1 MDAPASKSKP
11 AEGLRR
17 RLITGAALIAGL
29 LLALTLAPA
38 PVWSLLVLAIATAA
52 AWEWAG
58 LMRLKHSS
66 RQLYTGVTALLIALA
81 VAFGW
86 QDSPWIYVPALSFWL
101 LVAPLWLAGHW
112 HLRAT
117 LARAALGWL
126 LLIPA
131 PLAMIQLRALGATT
145 LLTVIGVVVI
155 ADSIA
160 FFAGRRF
167 GRHKLAPRISPGK
180 TWEGF
185 IGAWLGVGLYALFI
199 HRVQGLPSAGL
210 VETLAII
217 WGFFVLSVAGDL
229 FESWMKREAGVKDSG
244 RLLPGHGGVL
254 DRIDS
259 LLAVLPAAA
268 LYWMWFG

>member
-1 MDAPASKSKP
+1 MDAPASRSTS

-29 LLALTLAPA
+29 LLALSLAPA
-38 PVWSLLVLAIATAA
+38 HVWSLLMLAIATAG

-58 LMRLKHSS
+58 LMPLKPAS

-81 VAFGW
+81 VASGW
-86 QDSPWIYVPALSFWL
+86 QDSPWVYLPAFLFWL
-101 LVAPLWLAGHW
+101 LLAPLWLMGHW
-112 HLRAT
+112 HLRAP
-117 LARAALGWL
+117 LAMAALGWL
-126 LLIPA
+126 LLVPA
-131 PLAMIQLRALGATT
+131 PLAMIHLRELGPAA
-145 LLTVIGVVVI
+145 LLTVVGVVVV
-155 ADSIA
+155 ADSAA

-185 IGAWLGVGLYALFI
+185 LGAWLGVGLYALLLDLLQAGP
-199 HRVQGLPSAGL
+199 VGGLFQTLVVFWGL
-210 VETLAII
+210 
-217 WGFFVLSVAGDL
+217 FVLSVAGDL

-259 LLAVLPAAA
+259 LLAVLPAAV
-268 LYWMWFG
+268 LYWMWIQ